1 MIKELF
7 LAIILGAILGF
18 GLTGGF
24 LALNKN
30 KSNTSTNTVKKET
43 VLTPTPE
50 ISQSP
55 TPTVIQKS
63 EGSLTI
69 NSPENESVINTSKT
83 TIKGSTSPNDIV
95 IIQTPIKIYN
105 SIADN
110 SGNFNVDITLE
121 SGVNSIKITSVD
133 SQTNE
138 TSELDLLVTY
148 STAKL

>member
-30 KSNTSTNTVKKET
+30 KLNTSASTIKKET

-55 TPTVIQKS
+55 TPTIVQKS
-63 EGSLTI
+63 DGSLTI
-69 NSPENESVINTSKT
+69 NSPENESVVNVSKT
-83 TIKGSTSPNDIV
+83 TIKGSAPSNNII
-95 IIQTPIKIYN
+95 IIQTPTKIYN
-105 SIADN
+105 STADN
-110 SGNFNVDITLE
+110 SGNFSVDIALE
-121 SGVNSIKITSVD
+121 SGVNSIKITSID

-138 TSELDLLVTY
+138 TSESDLLVTY